1 MLQFTQKDNKEKQL
15 SQISNR
21 CNNHN
26 QEIFQV
32 NLENQMNHR
41 LFIDLWQLKLLL
53 LKKFNSILYR
63 AQIKFRN

>member
-1 MLQFTQKDNKEKQL
+1 MLQFTQKDNKEKRL
-15 SQISNR
+15 SQISNSS
-21 CNNHN
+21 NNHN

>member
-15 SQISNR
+15 SQISNSS
-21 CNNHN
+21 NNHN

-32 NLENQMNHR
+32 NQENQMNHQ